1 MKLSRIAALV
11 RAFFNPAGTPINA
24 ASLASS
30 YALIPGG
37 ITPDNVGMWGLT
49 GFMQN
54 QNTFDSYALTAVN
67 GGAAAAVTLTT
78 AQLLTSIIDF
88 TSTNGSGITVTTPT
102 AAQIIAAMPATTPK
116 NGFSWNLNFMN
127 DNTGQTVTFAAG
139 ANVTL
144 NATTATIATNTS
156 RNFLVNV
163 NINAGTVT
171 IVGIGGG
178 AAL

>member
-1 MKLSRIAALV
+1 MSEHFHALV
-11 RAFFNPAGTPINA
+11 WMDHQQAKVFRFNATQAEEVKLHTHLSGHHLQHKA
-24 ASLASS
+24 
-30 YALIPGG
+30 
-37 ITPDNVGMWGLT
+37 
-49 GFMQN
+49 
-54 QNTFDSYALTAVN
+54 NTT
-67 GGAAAAVTLTT
+67 
-78 AQLLTSIIDF
+78 
-88 TSTNGSGITVTTPT
+88 GSGHKSVDKDYY
-102 AAQIIAAMPATTPK
+102 AQIIAAMPATTPK